1 MTTNK
6 NRDKKIQGIADEER
20 YKEVKEMTT
29 EEWNA
34 KLEGKNKAKTGKM
47 KDKKRRG
54 KVQGKV
60 IHGTTPEERFEEI
73 HGITI
78 EEWNAELEVKFKDKT
93 GMTPDEWYV
102 NQVKSTTPFEFINE
116 RYGTVTEDDIKLVK
130 DLQLFGLKD
139 GVINILLDYVAI
151 FSSIVIVHPLVREM
165 GENWHKENILTVE
178 KAINFV
184 REEHKK
190 YTESTEK

>member
-1 MTTNK
+1 MK
-6 NRDKKIQGIADEER
+6 KDKKRDKKIHRITDEER

-34 KLEGKNKAKTGKM
+34 KLEEKNKAKTGKM
-47 KDKKRRG
+47 KDKKRMG
-54 KVQGKV
+54 KVLGKV
-60 IHGTTPEERFEEI
+60 IHGTTPEERFKEI

-78 EEWNAELEVKFKDKT
+78 EEWNAKLEVKFKDKT

-102 NQVKSTTPFEFINE
+102 KQVKTTTPFDIINE

-151 FSSIVIVHPLVREM
+151 FSSI
-165 GENWHKENILTVE
+165 G
-178 KAINFV
+178 
-184 REEHKK
+184 
-190 YTESTEK
+190 

>member
-1 MTTNK
+1 MTK
-6 NRDKKIQGIADEER
+6 DKKRDKKIHRIADEER

-34 KLEGKNKAKTGKM
+34 KLDKANTGKM

-73 HGITI
+73 HGMTI
-78 EEWNAELEVKFKDKT
+78 EEWNVKLEVKFKDKT

-102 NQVKSTTPFEFINE
+102 NQVKSTTPFDFINE
-116 RYGTVTEDDIKLVK
+116 RLGTVTEDDIKLVK

-151 FSSIVIVHPLVREM
+151 FSSIGMVHPLVREM

-190 YTESTEK
+190 YTESSEK

>member
-1 MTTNK
+1 
-6 NRDKKIQGIADEER
+6 
-20 YKEVKEMTT
+20 MTT

-34 KLEGKNKAKTGKM
+34 KLEEKNKAKTGKM
-47 KDKKRRG
+47 KDKKRMG
-54 KVQGKV
+54 KVLGKV
-60 IHGTTPEERFEEI
+60 IHGTTP
-73 HGITI
+73 
-78 EEWNAELEVKFKDKT
+78 
-93 GMTPDEWYV
+93 DEWYV
-102 NQVKSTTPFEFINE
+102 KQVKTTTPFDIINE

-151 FSSIVIVHPLVREM
+151 FSSIGMVHPLVREM